1 MNINLVSHLDKMF
14 ASRAA
19 PRMAR
24 SVNASA
30 IGHPCARSLVFDQC
44 RIAEAKPDLQPIF
57 ALGNMHERQ
66 AMIDLAEALQGTG
79 MDVVRQ
85 QTPLPPN
92 PYGIGGIIDLF
103 IEYREDG
110 KRVVVP
116 VEFKSCSPN
125 TYNAIDTLQDMKDA
139 RQPWVRKYPAQL
151 TIYLLL
157 TNSPFGLFLLRDKVS
172 GRYKQIPVPLD
183 FAYAE
188 GLIAKAELVT
198 RAVAQYRSATTPEDQ
213 VKALPPRISFD
224 PQICE
229 GCPHY
234 SVCVPDPNTLP
245 EADNR
250 LWDVHLDA
258 LCRESKRLKPMADEY
273 ESVMKQIKAHAKAL
287 ANGCP
292 MGERRTSITD
302 GFFVTAMPYET
313 TSYDVPKD
321 IRAPF
326 VKHGVG
332 VRLTIKGIGEK
343 DAEA

>member
-1 MNINLVSHLDKMF
+1 MNIDLVSHLDKMF
-14 ASRAA
+14 ASRASK
-19 PRMAR
+19 RMAR

-30 IGHPCARSLVFDQC
+30 IGHPCARCLVFDQC
-44 RIAEAKPDLQPIF
+44 RIAAANPELQPIF

-103 IEYREDG
+103 IEYRDGG
-110 KRVVVP
+110 KRIVVP
-116 VEFKSCSPN
+116 VEFKSCAPA
-125 TYNAIDTLQDMKDA
+125 TYDKIDTLDDMKNA

-157 TNSPFGLFLLRDKVS
+157 TNSPEGLFLLRNKVS

-183 FAYAE
+183 YEYAE
-188 GLIAKAELVT
+188 TLIRKAEQVT
-198 RAVAQYRSATTPEDQ
+198 AAVAQYRAAQTDEER
-213 VKALPPRISFD
+213 VAALPARIPFD

-229 GCPHY
+229 GCSHY
-234 SVCVPDPNTLP
+234 QVCIPDPVTLP
-245 EADNR
+245 EADAR

-258 LCRESKRLKPMADEY
+258 LCREAKRLEPMADEY
-273 ESVMKQIKAHAKAL
+273 AAAMDQIKGHCKSL
-287 ANGCP
+287 VDGVP
-292 MGERRTSITD
+292 FGERRTSITEN
-302 GFFVTAMPYET
+302 FFVTATPYQT
-313 TSYDVPKD
+313 TSYQVPDDVK
-321 IRAPF
+321 
-326 VKHGVG
+326 VQYKKHGRAVRVDIKQVG
-332 VRLTIKGIGEK
+332 ES

>member
-1 MNINLVSHLDKMF
+1 MNIDLVSHLDKLF

-44 RIAEAKPDLQPIF
+44 RIAAAKPDLQPIF

-92 PYGIGGIIDLF
+92 PYGIGGIVDLF

-110 KRVVVP
+110 KRVVIP

-157 TNSPFGLFLLRDKVS
+157 TNSPQGLFLLRDKVT

-183 FAYAE
+183 YEYAE
-188 GLIAKAELVT
+188 TLIRKAELVT
-198 RAVAQYRSATTPEDQ
+198 AAVAKYRTAKTPEEQ
-213 VKALPPRISFD
+213 VAALPPRIPFD

-229 GCPHY
+229 WCSHY
-234 SVCVPDPNTLP
+234 QVCIPDPNTLP
-245 EADNR
+245 ESDNR

-258 LCRESKRLKPMADEY
+258 LCRETERLAPMVAEY
-273 ESVMKQIKAHAKAL
+273 EAAQEQIKAHCKTLAKGCAL
-287 ANGCP
+287 
-292 MGERRTSITD
+292 GEQRTSITQ
-302 GFFVTAMPYET
+302 GYFVTAKPYQT
-313 TSYDVPKD
+313 TSYAVPDEIK
-321 IRAPF
+321 IPYKKHSVAVRVT
-326 VKHGVG
+326 VK
-332 VRLTIKGIGEK
+332 KIG
-343 DAEA
+343 DDGQQA

>member
-1 MNINLVSHLDKMF
+1 MNIDLVSHLEKLF

-44 RIAEAKPDLQPIF
+44 RIAAANPELQPIF

-103 IEYREDG
+103 IEYREGG
-110 KRVVVP
+110 KRIVVP
-116 VEFKSCSPN
+116 VEFKSCAPA
-125 TYNAIDTLQDMKDA
+125 TYDKIDTLQDMKDA

-157 TNSPFGLFLLRDKVS
+157 TNSPQGLFLLRNKIT

-183 FAYAE
+183 YEYAE
-188 GLIAKAELVT
+188 TLIHKAELVT
-198 RAVAQYRSATTPEDQ
+198 AAVAKYRAAQTDEER
-213 VKALPPRISFD
+213 VAALPPRIPFD

-229 GCPHY
+229 GCSHY
-234 SVCVPDPNTLP
+234 QVCIPDPNTLP
-245 EADNR
+245 ESDNR

-258 LCRESKRLKPMADEY
+258 LCREYERLEPLADEY
-273 ESVMKQIKAHAKAL
+273 KAVYEQIQAHCKSL
-287 ANGCP
+287 VKGCA
-292 MGERRTSITD
+292 MGEQRTSITD
-302 GFFVTAMPYET
+302 GYFVTAKPYET
-313 TSYDVPKD
+313 TSYAIPPEIKVPFK
-321 IRAPF
+321 
-326 VKHGVG
+326 KHGTA
-332 VRLTIKGIGEK
+332 VRVTVKRIGDKSPE
-343 DAEA
+343 